1 MFLVR
6 DEWRLV
12 ASNLFFK
19 VWGLIK
25 PFATPVAL
33 GFFFVVF
40 LSFGFLALFCFC
52 FLQKGILDSKSVVLC
67 KNLI

>member
-25 PFATPVAL
+25 PFATPVAWFFLWFFVFAKGSL
-33 GFFFVVF
+33 GF
-40 LSFGFLALFCFC
+40 
-52 FLQKGILDSKSVVLC
+52 
-67 KNLI
+67 